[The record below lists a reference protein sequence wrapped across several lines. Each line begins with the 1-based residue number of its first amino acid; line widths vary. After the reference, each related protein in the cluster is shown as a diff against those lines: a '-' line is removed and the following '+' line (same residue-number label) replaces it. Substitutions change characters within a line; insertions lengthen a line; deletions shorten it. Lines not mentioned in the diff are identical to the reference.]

1 MNKFGEDEKAG
12 QESSGK
18 VSKTKILEIKKE
30 SDDCEKVM
38 ATPNHIKTE
47 RSTQEI
53 VKCETLNPETVVKP
67 QKQT

>member
-38 ATPNHIKTE
+38 ATPNHIQTE

-67 QKQT
+67 